1 MNIHSTNV
9 VAYKKIKFQVINF
22 FLKNKRT
29 ILPLLSVLCYVLI
42 YFIVDFS
49 TQSLVAHDEGLY
61 ARRARMIGSTDNWF
75 SPPFLSPHHKTLGS
89 YWFIALSIRLFGN
102 SELALRLPSIIA
114 SFLCLL
120 TIYLIA
126 LKIANKKAAQIC
138 LFSVSSMPLWIQY
151 SRYASPDLPF
161 VLCVLLV
168 ILFFLEFLETSDY
181 FKQCIYILFSGLFI
195 STSFFIRSYMALVP
209 IIGLSPFLFY
219 NLLRKKNIFKVIFFS
234 GILIGLIPTLLNLYF
249 SFEKFGGVGITTL
262 FDFAKRQAIGEF
274 NFSKLILLP
283 VNFIYLT
290 FPIGILILILFAFTR
305 KNYDVKYPL
314 LVYYYPFLSLG
325 ILLCMSTSYP
335 HYYLFLLPSLSILF
349 SVNISFYS
357 FRFSFS
363 KFSIKFLLLITII
376 MITLIL
382 LVFNFNYKDFIVEY
396 SYRNPLILYIIST
409 LLILSYIVSL
419 RFILENKFNRF
430 NLVNFFY
437 GLAIPQ
443 YFLIS
448 FLFNFGILGN
458 PNFKT
463 KLFLRD
469 EAVSSII
476 NSNTIYLF
484 GVDSK
489 TETLLLYYLPS
500 SQVISNINDI
510 SNYKYLITSDFK
522 ILRNPNIKSVFR
534 SIKKIDNQLLLM
546 NMSK

>member
-1 MNIHSTNV
+1 
-9 VAYKKIKFQVINF
+9 
-22 FLKNKRT
+22 
-29 ILPLLSVLCYVLI
+29 
-42 YFIVDFS
+42 
-49 TQSLVAHDEGLY
+49 
-61 ARRARMIGSTDNWF
+61 
-75 SPPFLSPHHKTLGS
+75 
-89 YWFIALSIRLFGN
+89 
-102 SELALRLPSIIA
+102 
-114 SFLCLL
+114 
-120 TIYLIA
+120 
-126 LKIANKKAAQIC
+126 
-138 LFSVSSMPLWIQY
+138 
-151 SRYASPDLPF
+151 
-161 VLCVLLV
+161 
-168 ILFFLEFLETSDY
+168 
-181 FKQCIYILFSGLFI
+181 
-195 STSFFIRSYMALVP
+195 
-209 IIGLSPFLFY
+209 
-219 NLLRKKNIFKVIFFS
+219 
-234 GILIGLIPTLLNLYF
+234 
-249 SFEKFGGVGITTL
+249 
-262 FDFAKRQAIGEF
+262 
-274 NFSKLILLP
+274 
-283 VNFIYLT
+283 
-290 FPIGILILILFAFTR
+290 
-305 KNYDVKYPL
+305 
-314 LVYYYPFLSLG
+314 
-325 ILLCMSTSYP
+325 
-335 HYYLFLLPSLSILF
+335 
-349 SVNISFYS
+349 
-357 FRFSFS
+357 
-363 KFSIKFLLLITII
+363 